1 MAIGHH
7 LVIRMEAGLKIFISW
22 SGKRSRLVAELI
34 SDWIKCVL
42 QASRPWISTRDIDRG
57 AIWFTEISDQL
68 RDTAVGIVCLTQE
81 NKNKPWIL
89 FESGALAKGLSTSRV
104 CTFLVDLSPSDVE
117 DPLAQFNHTVPSKDS
132 LWALVRS
139 LNSALESSG
148 LDERILVQVFDTYW
162 PQFQKQFDEALQNS
176 PQEAEV
182 QPRSEESI
190 LDEILSNTR
199 ALTARVRSL
208 ESRGEVGLESFE
220 SVKHNSGENLAI
232 SNLTGLIKDGAPVS
246 GLVGTCINNNISI
259 DVLQGL
265 LDKYRPGVKVRA
277 ARKFPLPTNID

>member
-1 MAIGHH
+1 M
-7 LVIRMEAGLKIFISW
+7 KIFISW

-117 DPLAQFNHTVPSKDS
+117 DPLAQFNHTVPAKDS

-139 LNSALESSG
+139 LNSALEASG
-148 LDERILVQVFDTYW
+148 LDERILAQVFDTYW
-162 PQFQKQFDEALQNS
+162 PQFQKQFDEALKSS

-208 ESRGEVGLESFE
+208 ESRGDVGLEAFE
-220 SVKHNSGENLAI
+220 SVKLDSSGELKI
-232 SNLTGLIKDGAPVS
+232 PKLTTLIKEGVPVQE
-246 GLVGTCINNNISI
+246 LVSI
-259 DVLQGL
+259 CQMNDIDLELLNGL
-265 LDKYRPGVKVRA
+265 LAKYRPGVKVRS
-277 ARKFPLPTNID
+277 ARKFPLTPSAS